1 MKKIIGFALAFLLVF
16 AAFSAAGAQ
25 QLKKIAILPFAVNSS
40 ENINYIRDGIW
51 DMMISRVT
59 VPGKTEVVGKTSVLE
74 AMDKNQKKDLTQ
86 ADVSALGKRLKA
98 DFVVWGSITKI
109 GDSLSLDGKL
119 LDVASNQSPVTLFEQ
134 TRGMNEVIPKIS
146 DFSQRIRAHVAGEAM
161 PAVASP
167 AAPSPSVPAAAP
179 PSGASTAAA
188 GTAAGAGA
196 AAGKTQE
203 TDNVAGMRKGKT
215 TYTGIINPE
224 LITAGQTLDRRG
236 FWMSPKYGTE
246 FKGMDIGDVNGD
258 GLNEIVVVDNS
269 NLYIYQRSGTE
280 LRQLKKVTG
289 GEYDQYL
296 GVDIADVNGNG
307 IPEIF
312 VTSIN
317 RMTVNSFV
325 VEYRNGSFEVIDKGL
340 PYLLRVI
347 STTGSPRLLGQN
359 LSMVPQVVG
368 GDKNYFVTPIHLV
381 KWDDGKYK
389 LGEKMMIPV
398 GLSVYGLTLDNVDG
412 SNVERIVTFDE
423 NDYLRIYEKTDKLLI
438 HLKSLRGASELIWR
452 SDEEYGG
459 SSNTIKPTFA
469 SGTRSFAEAPDLIY
483 FRPRIVTYDL
493 NKDGKKEVIVI
504 KNLSSVGRVLKN
516 MPLFS
521 SAEVYNLEWD
531 GLGLAEV
538 WRTKKISGYVADY
551 QFKDIDNDGQDE
563 IVLAL
568 VLSVGPTIKTNSCL
582 VAYKLV
588 QQPQPP
594 AQLQVK

>member
-1 MKKIIGFALAFLLVF
+1 MKKSIRFALGILLMM
-16 AAFSAAGAQ
+16 AAFTAVEAQ
-25 QLKKIAILPFAVNSS
+25 QVKQIAILPFTVNSS

-51 DMMISRVT
+51 DMLISRVT
-59 VPGKTEVVGKTSVLE
+59 VAGKTAVIGKTSVLE
-74 AMDKNQKKDLTQ
+74 AMDKQKKDLTQ
-86 ADVSALGKRLKA
+86 ADVSAIGKRLKA

-119 LDVASNQSPVTLFEQ
+119 LDVASSQSPVTLFEQ

-146 DFSQRIRAHVAGEAM
+146 DFSQRIRAHVSGEAM
-161 PAVASP
+161 PASAAPASPVP
-167 AAPSPSVPAAAP
+167 AAPAATAASTS
-179 PSGASTAAA
+179 SGAAAAA
-188 GTAAGAGA
+188 GGSAAAGAGA
-196 AAGKTQE
+196 AAIAGKTQE
-203 TDNVAGMRKGKT
+203 TDIVSGMRKGKT

-236 FWMSPKYGTE
+236 FWMSPKYGAE
-246 FKGMDIGDVNGD
+246 FKGIDIGDVNGD
-258 GLNEIVVVDNS
+258 GLNELVVVDNS
-269 NLYIYQRSGTE
+269 NLYIYQRTGTE

-325 VEYRNGSFEVIDKGL
+325 VEYRNGTFEVIAKGL

-347 STTGSPRLLGQN
+347 NTTGSPRLLGQN

-381 KWDDGKYK
+381 RWENGKYE

-423 NDYLRIYEKTDKLLI
+423 NDYIRIYEKTDKLLI
-438 HLKSLRGASELIWR
+438 HLKSVRGSSELIWR

-459 SSNTIKPTFA
+459 SNSAIKPTFA
-469 SGTRSFAEAPDLIY
+469 AGTRSTTDSPDLIY
-483 FRPRIVTYDL
+483 FKPRILTYDL

-568 VLSVGPTIKTNSCL
+568 VLSVGPTIKTNSCI
-582 VAYKLV
+582 VAYKLA
-588 QQPQPP
+588 PEP
-594 AQLQVK
+594 APSK